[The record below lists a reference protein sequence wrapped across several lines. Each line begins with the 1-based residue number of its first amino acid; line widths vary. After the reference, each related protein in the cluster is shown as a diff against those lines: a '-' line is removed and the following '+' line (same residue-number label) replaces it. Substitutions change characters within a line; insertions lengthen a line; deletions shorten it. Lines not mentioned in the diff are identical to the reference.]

1 MLFRDVAD
9 GIHRLEVAATNLYL
23 VETGT
28 QLLVVD
34 SGLPA
39 AWPHLLVA
47 IHRLGYR
54 PADVEA
60 IALTHAHFDHVGT
73 ARRAREEWG
82 VPVLVHPADAQ
93 LAAHPYAYRTEQ
105 NRLLYPLRHPSG
117 LPNLARMAAAG
128 ALQVRGVTDTV
139 PLDRRDAVQ
148 ASPWVIE
155 TPGHTDGH
163 VALHF
168 ADRDAVIV
176 GDAIVT
182 FDPYTNS
189 IGPQI
194 VAGAATKDSAT
205 ALASLDRLV
214 DTDAKLVLPGHGPV
228 WGRGIRSA
236 VDQAKRRGGH

>member
-82 VPVLVHPADAQ
+82 VPVLVHPADEIG
-93 LAAHPYAYRTEQ
+93 R
-105 NRLLYPLRHPSG
+105 
-117 LPNLARMAAAG
+117 
-128 ALQVRGVTDTV
+128 
-139 PLDRRDAVQ
+139 
-148 ASPWVIE
+148 ASCRERV
-155 TPGHTDGH
+155 
-163 VALHF
+163 
-168 ADRDAVIV
+168 
-176 GDAIVT
+176 
-182 FDPYTNS
+182 
-189 IGPQI
+189 
-194 VAGAATKDSAT
+194 
-205 ALASLDRLV
+205 
-214 DTDAKLVLPGHGPV
+214 
-228 WGRGIRSA
+228 
-236 VDQAKRRGGH
+236 